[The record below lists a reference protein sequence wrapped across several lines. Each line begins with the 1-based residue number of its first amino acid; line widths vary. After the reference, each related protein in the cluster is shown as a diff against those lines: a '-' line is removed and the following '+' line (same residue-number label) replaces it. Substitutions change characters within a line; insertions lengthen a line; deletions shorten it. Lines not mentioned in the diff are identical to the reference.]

1 EKDMPIERNFKIS
14 NTRLAIDLF
23 GGAVVILGSAG
34 FGLWFFAKAIILV
47 FHAFNSREDVGIGLQ
62 LGAAAM
68 VLLGAGFLLSLSALL
83 AGKFVVRSR
92 LFSLNVILLD
102 AGIEILSRTGK
113 CFIPKAEILHVLK
126 SRDLITIVWKRQE
139 QLVTFCITSGLF
151 GGEAIR
157 DIAKVLRV
165 ADVYTEEEEEV
176 EQIWKRLKLNHIFR
190 KNKYEYQI
198 GNLQE

>member
-1 EKDMPIERNFKIS
+1 
-14 NTRLAIDLF
+14 
-23 GGAVVILGSAG
+23 
-34 FGLWFFAKAIILV
+34 
-47 FHAFNSREDVGIGLQ
+47 
-62 LGAAAM
+62 
-68 VLLGAGFLLSLSALL
+68 
-83 AGKFVVRSR
+83 
-92 LFSLNVILLD
+92 
-102 AGIEILSRTGK
+102 
-113 CFIPKAEILHVLK
+113 
-126 SRDLITIVWKRQE
+126 LITIVWKRQE